1 MKVKVF
7 LKNFDA
13 INKLSDEE
21 KACLKE
27 VRIALNDIEITYEIE
42 LVDDINKVI
51 EILKN
56 KRTV

>member
-7 LKNFDA
+7 LKNLDA
-13 INKLSDEE
+13 INKLSEEE

-27 VRIALNDIEITYEIE
+27 IKITLNDIEITYEIE

-56 KRTV
+56 KTTV